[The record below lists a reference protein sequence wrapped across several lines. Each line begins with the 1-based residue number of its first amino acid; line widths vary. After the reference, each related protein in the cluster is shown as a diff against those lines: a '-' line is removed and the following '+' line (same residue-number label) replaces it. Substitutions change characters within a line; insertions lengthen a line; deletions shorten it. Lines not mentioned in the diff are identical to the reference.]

1 MPILAIAAV
10 ASYVVPVIITGVT
23 TGGVA
28 FAGGYYFRGY
38 WKTTDSRDVSER
50 LLELEEEKI
59 KRQLELGESI
69 GSLAKTTEGYINQGS
84 SNTKE
89 IKQQIE
95 RSTSTL
101 EEETTVVHTANIQLL
116 KTAELLEQVR
126 KELGGQ
132 GKLFLAELSKR
143 LEELTLTHDELLA
156 TRDNLAKRAEE
167 LQATVERH
175 VSVQKKLKEDAG
187 LDKKAI
193 QSLTDKLSEAVRNLA
208 HFDDAE
214 ERAEKARIL
223 DENRKLTEQLAALQR
238 RTEAYSRHFKKAGEK
253 ITALRVENAALRE
266 TIESLSEEGDG
277 CDRTSKPRSLT
288 MFG

>member
-28 FAGGYYFRGY
+28 FAGGYYLRGY
-38 WKTTDSRDVSER
+38 WQTTGSQDVSER

-69 GSLAKTTEGYINQGS
+69 GSLAKTTEGYIKQGS

-95 RSTSTL
+95 KSTSTL
-101 EEETTVVHTANIQLL
+101 EEETTVTHTANIQLL

-143 LEELTLTHDELLA
+143 LEELTLTHDELLV
-156 TRDNLAKRAEE
+156 TRDNLAKSAKE
-167 LQATVERH
+167 LQATVARH
-175 VSVQKKLKEDAG
+175 VSVQKKLKEDAR
-187 LDKKAI
+187 LDKKTI
-193 QSLTDKLSEAVRNLA
+193 QSLTDKLSEAASSLA
-208 HFDDAE
+208 RFDDAE

-223 DENRKLTEQLAALQR
+223 DENRRLTEQLAALQR
-238 RTEAYSRHFKKAGEK
+238 RTEAYSRHFKQAGEK
-253 ITALRVENAALRE
+253 ITALRVENASLRE
-266 TIESLSEEGDG
+266 TIESLSEEGDD
-277 CDRTSKPRSLT
+277 CDKTSKPRSLT

>member
-156 TRDNLAKRAEE
+156 TRDNLAKSAEV

-175 VSVQKKLKEDAG
+175 VSVQKKLKEDAR
-187 LDKKAI
+187 LDKKTI
-193 QSLTDKLSEAVRNLA
+193 QSLTDKLSEATRNLA
-208 HFDDAE
+208 RFDDAE
-214 ERAEKARIL
+214 ERAGAPEEAVLLRE
-223 DENRKLTEQLAALQR
+223 ENQKLAALVKSFGEELSTL
-238 RTEAYSRHFKKAGEK
+238 RTQNTVLKEK
-253 ITALRVENAALRE
+253 VRALVSKVTEGHEE
-266 TIESLSEEGDG
+266 TD
-277 CDRTSKPRSLT
+277 DRASKPRSLT
-288 MFG
+288 MFS